1 LLAQAVSNTLIQTK
15 QLNKRRERR
24 RKLII
29 ENGQP
34 LTEKLFDIPHP
45 KLPPALYVV
54 ATPIGNLGDITHRA
68 LDTLREVSVI
78 AAEDTRMTKSL
89 LGHFGISQR
98 LIAVHD
104 HNERNAADGIVKL
117 LSEGQSVALVTD
129 AGTPAVSDPGAR
141 VVAAVQAAGFIVVPI
156 PGASALVA
164 ALSASGEGEGGF
176 LFHGFLPPKEGDR
189 QRSLEALKDSAYAL
203 VFYESPHRV
212 VESVASMA
220 AIFGNA
226 RELVICR
233 ELTKKFETIIRLKL
247 ADAVAWLEAHD
258 NNQRGEFVL
267 ILSKSSAGV
276 PIEAEMAQQQALK
289 KTLKVLLEDLPL
301 KQAVALAVKLTG
313 EKKNLVYEMALGLKQ
328 VE

>member
-1 LLAQAVSNTLIQTK
+1 
-15 QLNKRRERR
+15 
-24 RKLII
+24 
-29 ENGQP
+29 
-34 LTEKLFDIPHP
+34 LTEKLAN
-45 KLPPALYVV
+45 KLPDKLPHQLPTALYVV

-68 LDTLREVSVI
+68 LDTLRDVNVI

-89 LGHFGISQR
+89 LTHFGISQR

-117 LSEGQSVALVTD
+117 LGEGQSVALVTD

-141 VVAAVQAAGFIVVPI
+141 VVAAVQAAGFVVVPI

-189 QRSLEALKDSAYAL
+189 RRALEALKDAAYAL

-212 VESVASMA
+212 VESVASLF
-220 AIFGNA
+220 AIFGDA
-226 RELVICR
+226 REVIICR
-233 ELTKKFETIIRLKL
+233 ELTKKFETIVRLKL
-247 ADAVAWLEAHD
+247 VDAVTWLESHE

-267 ILSKSSAGV
+267 ILSRPSTGAA
-276 PIEAEMAQQQALK
+276 IEAEIAQAQALER
-289 KTLKVLLEDLPL
+289 TLKTLLEDLPL
-301 KQAVALAVKLTG
+301 KQAVAIAVKLMG
-313 EKKNLVYEMALGLKQ
+313 EKKNLVYEMALGLK
-328 VE
+328 EANSSNDPP

>member
-1 LLAQAVSNTLIQTK
+1 M
-15 QLNKRRERR
+15 
-24 RKLII
+24 
-29 ENGQP
+29 
-34 LTEKLFDIPHP
+34 TEKLVN
-45 KLPPALYVV
+45 KLPHQLPTALYVV

-68 LDTLREVSVI
+68 LDTLREVNVI

-89 LGHFGISQR
+89 LSHFGISQK

-117 LSEGQSVALVTD
+117 LSEGQAVALVTD

-141 VVAAVQAAGFIVVPI
+141 VVAAVQAAGFVVVPI

-189 QRSLEALKDSAYAL
+189 RRALGALKDSEYAL

-220 AIFGNA
+220 AIFGDA
-226 RELVICR
+226 RELIICR
-233 ELTKKFETIIRLKL
+233 ELTKKFETIVRLEL
-247 ADAVAWLEAHD
+247 ADAVAWLESHE

-267 ILSKSSAGV
+267 ILSKSSTGGT
-276 PIEAEMAQQQALK
+276 IEAEIAQTQALER
-289 KTLKVLLEDLPL
+289 TLKILLDELPL

-313 EKKNLVYEMALGLKQ
+313 EKKNLVYEMALGIKAD
-328 VE
+328 